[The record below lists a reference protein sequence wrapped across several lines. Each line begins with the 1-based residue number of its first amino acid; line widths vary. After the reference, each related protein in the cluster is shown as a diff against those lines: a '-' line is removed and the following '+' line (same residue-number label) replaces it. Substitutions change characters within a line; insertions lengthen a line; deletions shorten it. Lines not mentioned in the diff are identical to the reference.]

1 MGILEKIFGTHSEN
15 ELKRIY
21 PIADRIEALEPDMQA
36 LSDEEL
42 KNKTQEFKTRLAE
55 GEPLDDILLT
65 AEPALLKMSVMMLLQ
80 EKVFT
85 PDEFM
90 NELSDEYGLSI
101 NASEVEYLLDLH

>member
-1 MGILEKIFGTHSEN
+1 MMHGKFRPE
-15 ELKRIY
+15 
-21 PIADRIEALEPDMQA
+21 ADGMYCSRNRGQRKE
-36 LSDEEL
+36 
-42 KNKTQEFKTRLAE
+42 
-55 GEPLDDILLT
+55 EPLDDVLLT

-101 NASEVEYLLDLH
+101 NASEVEYLLDLSRGTLSTAKIINFPTLQVKAKN